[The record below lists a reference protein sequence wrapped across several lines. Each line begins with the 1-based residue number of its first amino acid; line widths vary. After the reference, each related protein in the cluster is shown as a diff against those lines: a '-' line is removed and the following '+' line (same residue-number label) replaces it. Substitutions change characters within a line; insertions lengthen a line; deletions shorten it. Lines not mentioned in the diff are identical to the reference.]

1 MASEAA
7 KTLLRST
14 APGQFDIVAE
24 NIQKLGRQSLTDDS
38 WLEEA
43 SAELNTFRCIG
54 MDNDSISHPLAG
66 SLQEKLKA
74 YQEKTFSSAKGL
86 STKVVLQEGE
96 SGSLLVHT
104 YAEKL
109 DLPNHYTGFWKA
121 TWTITGVSTDEAT
134 ISGEAQLHTCSY
146 EDGNNQLTLSKPFQP
161 TKVGKSS
168 PKDSP
173 NELSLA
179 QGVVDQILKWE
190 HEVLDIFGL
199 MHETSSDHLRKIRR
213 VLPITKTKMK
223 WDVVAQRSV
232 QMLKKTAKR

>member
-24 NIQKLGRQSLTDDS
+24 NIQKLGRQSLTDDN

-43 SAELNTFRCIG
+43 TAELNTFRCIG
-54 MDNDSISHPLAG
+54 MDNDSISHPLAR

-121 TWTITGVSTDEAT
+121 IWTITGASTDEAT

-146 EDGNNQLTLSKPFQP
+146 EDGNNQLTLSKPFQA

-173 NELSLA
+173 DEVSLA